1 VEAKFEESNS
11 KLQEA
16 EKLIIN
22 QQKKIGETEYVLF
35 IFICVI
41 KRRIRIINPLNM

>member
-1 VEAKFEESNS
+1 MEEKFEESNS

-16 EKLIIN
+16 EKLIID
-22 QQKKIGETEYVLF
+22 QQKKIVILEKHN
-35 IFICVI
+35 FICVI